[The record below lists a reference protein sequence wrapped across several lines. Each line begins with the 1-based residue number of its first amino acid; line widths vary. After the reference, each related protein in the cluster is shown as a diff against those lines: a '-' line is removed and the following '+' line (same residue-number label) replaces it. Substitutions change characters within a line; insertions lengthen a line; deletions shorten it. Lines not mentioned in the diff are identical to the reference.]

1 MITKEDIQKL
11 ADLAR
16 IEVEEGEIERLRSS
30 MEGILNYVSEVGKI
44 SSEEN
49 AETAPEAGPLRNVF
63 REDGEPHESAAYT
76 AGVLENAPETEGGYI
91 KVKKI
96 L

>member
-1 MITKEDIQKL
+1 MITKQDIQNL

-16 IEVEEGEIERLRSS
+16 IEVAEGETERLRSS
-30 MEGILNYVSEVGKI
+30 MEGILNYISEVREVSGGEVEKTLEI
-44 SSEEN
+44 G
-49 AETAPEAGPLRNVF
+49 ALRNVF
-63 REDGEPHESAAYT
+63 REDGEPHEAGRYT
-76 AGVLENAPETEGGYI
+76 DGVLENAPDKEGGYV